1 MNILNGTLRV
11 LLCLLLAMPILGV
24 LGVFPPPTA
33 DMYNTPEAFAF
44 IEMLMEGKYV
54 NYIMGIVFV
63 LTAILTITNRM
74 AAAALLL
81 LPVTVNIIAF
91 HAFLD
96 GGLLT
101 AGAIMAN
108 ALALI
113 NLYFLWTSRARYKT
127 LLDKSY

>member
-63 LTAILTITNRM
+63 LTVILTITNRM

-81 LPVTVNIIAF
+81 LPVTVNIISF

-113 NLYFLWTSRARYKT
+113 NLYFLWTNRARYKT
-127 LLDKSY
+127 LLDKTY